1 MVQGQFDRL
10 DYQPRPVHDHV
21 HLRLLAM
28 DALSLNQ
35 TWAAKGVRSP
45 FWRLYINDRAGG
57 MLSVESGRH
66 PLTPTHV
73 HLVPAW
79 VRFDC
84 WNDTSLQ
91 HFFIHFDP
99 VGWPPA
105 VVRELFAAPVALE
118 KTPGVEALF
127 APLLEALKAGGQDAP
142 QAVALAKALAYH
154 SISRIVPAAVPLGEP
169 VHTALMPTSP
179 LPARAGTTVVASLL
193 LQGPNPVSAA
203 LRHIES
209 HLGGDIDNALLAKLC
224 HLSRSH
230 FIRTFHATVGQ
241 TPAQYIRE
249 RRVARAA
256 EELVMTRSKIDD
268 VAARC
273 GFPNRFYFSRAFM
286 QVMGVP
292 PAKYRS
298 TTV

>member
-28 DALSLNQ
+28 DAIPLNQ
-35 TWAAKGVRSP
+35 TWAARAVRSP

-57 MLSVESGRH
+57 MLAVDSRRH
-66 PLTPTHV
+66 PLSPTHV

-84 WNDTSLQ
+84 WNDAPLQ
-91 HFFIHFDP
+91 HFFVHFDP

-105 VVRELFAAPVALE
+105 VVRELFPVPLALE
-118 KTPGVEALF
+118 RTAGVEALF
-127 APLLEALKAGGQDAP
+127 SPLLEALKVGGQDAP

-154 SISRIVPAAVPLGEP
+154 SISRIVPAVAPILETAIAGAVLTPP
-169 VHTALMPTSP
+169 A
-179 LPARAGTTVVASLL
+179 PARTGSTVVASLL

-292 PAKYRS
+292 PAKYRA